1 LLTIRKSVLA
11 VTLVVSLLVGAAA
24 GFGGGYY
31 KYVHVPKVKA
41 QEMAKKQQEELNKMV
56 RHGEAKEVKPD
67 AITIEV
73 TKGGGDIGQT
83 VTFTTNEYTSVQVG
97 MGFVNKPGEKTDL
110 TKWFRPGDRVDA
122 LVKDGQAVAL
132 HRELRPDEQ
141 APQPQGPPA
150 QGQQQGRQ
158 QQEQQQQ
165 GRQ

>member
-1 LLTIRKSVLA
+1 LTIRKSVLA

-41 QEMAKKQQEELNKMV
+41 QELAKKQQEELNKMV
-56 RHGEAKEVKPD
+56 RHGEAKEVEPD

-73 TKGGGDIGQT
+73 TKGGGDVGQAIT
-83 VTFTTNEYTSVQVG
+83 VTTNEYTSVQVG

-132 HRELRPDEQ
+132 HRELRPDEHASQ
-141 APQPQGPPA
+141 VQEAQRQL
-150 QGQQQGRQ
+150 QGQQQRGQ
-158 QQEQQQQ
+158 QQK
-165 GRQ
+165 